1 MRNYAESQPME
12 AEYCYAAA
20 EALAEFSPRRT
31 MSVPPLE
38 ERPDREPTLT
48 ESETRF
54 QLAVKAAGFGA
65 YSHDLRTNQSWWSP
79 ELYQLLGVAPDRPA
93 ELAVAQSVTHP
104 DDRERLMRAMQ
115 AALDPAGSGELH
127 EEFRI
132 VRPDTG
138 EVRWVYTRAQTSFEG
153 AEAERRAI
161 KHTGVLLDVTERK
174 LIEEALKRNDRQKND
189 FLAVLSHELR
199 NPLAAI
205 RSAGDIL
212 ARVVGDSPAAHA
224 ALAMLARQTAQLTRL
239 VDDLLDISR
248 DAQGKMSLRLET
260 LEVGEIIEQAAE
272 TVQTLIRE
280 KSHRLIISKPFAPL
294 HVSGDRVR
302 LVQCV
307 GNILHNAVKYT
318 DPGGEIEVHVQLQG
332 AEIAIDVRDNG
343 GGIAP
348 ELLPH
353 VFDLFVQ
360 SERALDRSQGGLGIG
375 LSVVQHLIERHG
387 GSVSAASEGI
397 GLGSTFTIRLPLL
410 ERPPEAPVSPAA
422 TPGPRR
428 RVLVVDDDADAGDSI
443 AMLLRLNGHEVEV
456 AYSALSGLEAASR
469 IAPDVILLDIGLPR
483 MNGYE
488 IARRLRSDETLRAT
502 RLLALSGFGR
512 AEDRER
518 SRAAGFDD
526 HLVKPASVEALERAL
541 WGETELNP

>member
-1 MRNYAESQPME
+1 M
-12 AEYCYAAA
+12 
-20 EALAEFSPRRT
+20 
-31 MSVPPLE
+31 
-38 ERPDREPTLT
+38 ERPDAEQALR

-54 QLAVKAAGFGA
+54 QLAVSAAGFGV
-65 YSHDLRTNQSWWSP
+65 YSHDVQKNQSWWSP
-79 ELYQLLGVAPDRPA
+79 ELYGLLGVPTDTPA
-93 ELAVAQSVTHP
+93 TLELAQSVTLAE
-104 DDRERLMRAMQ
+104 DRDKMMRAMQ
-115 AALDPAGSGELH
+115 AALDPRGSGELN

-132 VRPDTG
+132 QRPDTG
-138 EVRWVYTRAQTSFEG
+138 ETRWVYTRAQTKFEG
-153 AEAERRAI
+153 TGAERVAVN
-161 KHTGVLLDVTERK
+161 HTGVLLDVTERK
-174 LIEEALKRNDRQKND
+174 VTEEALRRADRQKND

-205 RSAGDIL
+205 RNAGEIL
-212 ARVVGDSPAAHA
+212 ARVAGDTPNGHA

-248 DAQGKMSLRLET
+248 VAQGKVSLREET
-260 LEVGEIIEQAAE
+260 LEVGEIIEHAAE
-272 TVQTLIRE
+272 TVQPLVRE
-280 KSHRLIISKPFAPL
+280 KSHRLIISKPFTAI

-307 GNILHNAVKYT
+307 GNLLHNAVKYT
-318 DPGGEIEVHVQLQG
+318 DPGGEIEVRVQLEG
-332 AEIAIDVRDNG
+332 SEVAIEVRDNG

-360 SERALDRSQGGLGIG
+360 SDRALDRSQGGLGIG
-375 LSVVQHLIERHG
+375 LSVVQHLVERHG
-387 GSVSAASEGI
+387 GTVSAASAGV
-397 GLGSTFTIRLPLL
+397 GLGSVFTIRLPRL
-410 ERPPEAPVSPAA
+410 EQVPEPPAIPAA
-422 TPGPRR
+422 TRGPAR
-428 RVLVVDDDADAGDSI
+428 RVLVVDDDADAADSI

-456 AYSALSGLEAASR
+456 AYSALAGLQAASTSV
-469 IAPDVILLDIGLPR
+469 PEVILLDIGLPR

-488 IARRLRSDETLRAT
+488 VARRLRENEALRSV

-526 HLVKPASVEALERAL
+526 HIVKPASLEALERAL
-541 WGETELNP
+541 SGEVQFTP